1 MQNKNIK
8 FIFIIF
14 VLVFLA
20 NSSCTSQS
28 VPSSIT
34 RSSAVDQSLPNPT
47 QTIQVP
53 QPIEEKTALYQ
64 TVSDIAVEI
73 TSVKRISTGLEVG
86 ICYTAPDN
94 GEWRPLPGHL
104 FFASSE
110 VYPDE
115 IEFLPDEKI
124 ADGKNTGIRCALIRY
139 LVEDVSAIT
148 TPLMFSI
155 IQFYAPGREMYSPC
169 EEFEQRLSTNQ
180 KANAY
185 EIKAKC
191 EEVGDGNISVE
202 LVDNDKSIAKDKVS
216 KLLADIAKGEVAGP
230 WEFTITEI
238 EK

>member
-8 FIFIIF
+8 FIFTIF

-47 QTIQVP
+47 QTIQVL
-53 QPIEEKTALYQ
+53 QPIEKKTTLSQ
-64 TVSDIAVEI
+64 TVSDITVEI

-94 GEWRPLPGHL
+94 GEWRPMPSHL

-110 VYPDE
+110 AYPDE

-169 EEFEQRLSTNQ
+169 EEFEQRLSTNP

-185 EIKAKC
+185 GIKAKC